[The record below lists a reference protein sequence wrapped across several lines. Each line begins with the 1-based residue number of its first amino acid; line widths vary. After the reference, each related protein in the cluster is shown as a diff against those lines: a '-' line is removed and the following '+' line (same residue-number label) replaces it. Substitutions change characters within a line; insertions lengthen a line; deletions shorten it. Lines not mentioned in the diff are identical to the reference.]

1 MEPTT
6 SEGRRN
12 AFKARNQFKPEEVR
26 RRRETAQVEIRKQ
39 KKEEN
44 LAKRRNL
51 KVENLEADSDDDVDI
66 VETDDTLQV
75 ILPGLVQHVY
85 SNNVEQQL
93 EATQQFRKLLSREK
107 NPPIEQVIACGVVP
121 RFVEFLRSEHTVL
134 QFEAAWALT
143 NIASGSSQQ
152 TQIVI
157 QAGAVT
163 FFIELLQSSV
173 QDVREQAVWALGN
186 IAGDS
191 PRCRDFVLEQGAL
204 PALMRIFQEENK
216 ISMLRNATWTL
227 SNFCRGKNPQPDWR
241 LIAPALGILSRLIF
255 TTDEEVLIDTCW
267 AISYLSDGPNHRIQA
282 VVESGVCGRLVE
294 LLGHPSTS
302 VQTPALRSVGNIVT
316 GDDTQTQAI
325 INCGVVP
332 ALQHLLGSP
341 KEAIRKETCWTI
353 SNITAGNTAQIQEVI
368 DGGLIPSLV
377 QILAHGDNKTRK
389 EACWAICNATS
400 GGLQELSQIKYLVSV
415 GCIKPLCD
423 IVTSFDNK
431 ITLVALDGLENIL
444 RAGEFERV
452 HSVDGLNPYA
462 LLIEENGGVDHI
474 HALQSHDNDDI
485 YKKAFNIIDKFFSDD
500 DEEDEAGAAMVP
512 EMDGN
517 QFAFQ
522 SMQAPQG
529 GFNFGAPQDQQPS
542 SSLPPPSQ

>member
-1 MEPTT
+1 MDST
-6 SEGRRN
+6 SEGRRG
-12 AFKARNQFKPEEVR
+12 AFKARGHFKPEEVR

-51 KVENLEADSDDDVDI
+51 KVENLEADSDDDVDFG
-66 VETDDTLQV
+66 DLDANLGQ
-75 ILPGLVQHVY
+75 ILPALVQGVY
-85 SNNVEQQL
+85 SANVEEQL

-107 NPPIEQVIACGVVP
+107 NPPIEQVIACNVVP
-121 RFVEFLRSEHTVL
+121 RFVEFLQSEHTVL

-157 QAGAVT
+157 QAGAVYY
-163 FFIELLQSSV
+163 FIQLLSSPV

-191 PRCRDFVLEQGAL
+191 TGCRDYVLEQNAL
-204 PALMRIFQEENK
+204 PALMSIFTEENK

-227 SNFCRGKNPQPDWR
+227 SNFCRGKNPQPDWN
-241 LIAPALGILSRLIF
+241 LISPALEVLSKLIH

-282 VVESGVCGRLVE
+282 VVESGVCPRLVE
-294 LLGHPSTS
+294 LLGHSQTS

-316 GDDTQTQAI
+316 GDDHQTQAI
-325 INCGVVP
+325 IECGAIH
-332 ALQHLLGSP
+332 ALMQLLGSP
-341 KEAIRKETCWTI
+341 KEPIRKETCWTI
-353 SNITAGNTAQIQEVI
+353 SNITAGNTNQIQAVI
-368 DGGLIPSLV
+368 NGGLIPPLI
-377 QILAHGDNKTRK
+377 QILSLGDNKTRK

-400 GGLQELSQIKYLVSV
+400 GGLQELAQIKYMVSA
-415 GCIKPLCD
+415 GCIRPLCD
-423 IVTSFDNK
+423 ILTALDNK

-444 RAGEFERV
+444 RAGEYERM
-452 HSVDGLNPYA
+452 HSDDGLNPYA
-462 LLIEENGGVDHI
+462 LMIEECGGVDHI
-474 HALQSHDNDDI
+474 HALQSHDNEEI
-485 YKKAFNIIDKFFSDD
+485 YKKSFNIIDKFFSDD
-500 DEEDEAGAAMVP
+500 DEDEDPNVLGDAMVP

-522 SMQAPQG
+522 QGAQMPQG
-529 GFNFGAPQDQQPS
+529 GFQFGNVPDQQQQQPPS
-542 SSLPPPSQ
+542 S